1 MCWKFY
7 HIVTK
12 NLGILNMRR
21 FIATFLLIWLLPI
34 IAESSEFDDFISKNT
49 FKKIPSDLITFL
61 LEDCQRV
68 QNADGKLSYT
78 EIKLLR
84 DGVSVMDF
92 NKHHVFLNSY
102 QSKNY
107 NLPFFSITLWS
118 WYKNVAL
125 KAGDFEYLSSYKQSM
140 ERRNMI
146 VSKQFF
152 VNLAKDGRFALW
164 LEQDTDASGR
174 FFSGE
179 VQIKNSQE
187 LLACFDG

>member
-1 MCWKFY
+1 MRKF
-7 HIVTK
+7 I
-12 NLGILNMRR
+12 I
-21 FIATFLLIWLLPI
+21 TFSLLWLLPI
-34 IAESSEFDDFISKNT
+34 TTQSSEFDDFISKNT
-49 FKKIPSDLITFL
+49 FKKIPDELITFL

-68 QNADGKLSYT
+68 QNAEGKLSYT

-84 DGVSVMDF
+84 DGVSVIDF
-92 NKHHVFLNSY
+92 NKHQVFLNSY

-140 ERRNMI
+140 ERRNMV
-146 VSKQFF
+146 VSEQFF
-152 VNLAKDGRFALW
+152 VNLAKDNHFIIW
-164 LEQDTDASGR
+164 LERDTDTSDR
-174 FFSGE
+174 FFSGK
-179 VQIKNSQE
+179 VQIRNSKE